1 MRLDVYSTPQS
12 GKENHQVQPAKE
24 LADKVNH

>member
-1 MRLDVYSTPQS
+1 MRIPRRKAAKKTI
-12 GKENHQVQPAKE
+12 KFKPAKE